1 MKKLESLRGAC
12 ALVALFLG
20 LASAETSGAQQSQS
34 MRQSGS
40 KEQGQANGTGS
51 SEFEAVKD
59 ASKRILSDA
68 LALVLGRSATLDEPA
83 RRRLERDIEENFR
96 QVHTRFFDAFD
107 YQCEREENVSCN
119 VRAMVDMQELRSA
132 VSTYLDQA
140 AANQLRVA
148 MTIDRNAVTGV
159 DADDA
164 LAFIHNGLELQLGY
178 DVYFVDS
185 YIPLDELRN
194 DCRSYEQS
202 IEKYRAR
209 GGNFAQTVAKLEAA
223 QDVCASLLDRE
234 AIIVVEDIAMDIGTF
249 DANRGVLAGTIKPR
263 IKFLRTDSKR
273 PLPSPLPLEIPKYGE
288 GDSASLARADLNN
301 QMYRDIA
308 NYIAQ
313 QYSEI
318 VLSRKVRTSGE
329 SSTQPRK
336 SSVRITG
343 VSRDR
348 PEGRRALQQI
358 ERWFPGS
365 HGELAPNTKSSSRDE
380 HVYAL
385 TSDSSTQFVALADD
399 LRTMLENS
407 NYSANVDVDRWNG
420 LTIAFSA
427 EQSLK
432 PPSVA
437 WNDRKAKSVFAI
449 EHSELVTMRQDQ
461 STGVSMSVNV
471 AQIALRNKKRRPYTI
486 SVEPVWRDAGGVV
499 IESEFS
505 QRIDVR
511 VESKAT
517 RNFRFRA
524 PSRAAA
530 AVEIRVQCDNKK
542 CE

>member
-1 MKKLESLRGAC
+1 MKKLDSLRGAC
-12 ALVALFLG
+12 ALIALLLG
-20 LASAETSGAQQSQS
+20 LGFAETSDAQQSRS
-34 MRQSGS
+34 MHQTGS
-40 KEQGQANGTGS
+40 HERIQKNATGS

-68 LALVLGRSATLDEPA
+68 LSLVLGRAATLDEPA
-83 RRRLERDIEENFR
+83 RRRLERDIEENFH
-96 QVHTRFFDAFD
+96 QVHTRLFDTFD

-119 VRAMVDMQELRSA
+119 VRAVVDMQELRSA
-132 VSTYLDQA
+132 VSTYLEQA
-140 AANQLRVA
+140 AANRLRVA
-148 MTIDRNAVTGV
+148 MTIDRNAVNGL

-178 DVYFVDS
+178 DVYFVDA
-185 YIPLDELRN
+185 YVPLDELRN

-202 IEKYRAR
+202 IDKYRGR

-223 QDVCASLLDRE
+223 QDACMGLLDRE
-234 AIIVVEDIAMDIGTF
+234 AVIVVEDIAMDIGAF
-249 DANRGVLAGTIKPR
+249 DARRGVLPGTIKPR
-263 IKFLRTDSKR
+263 IKFFRTDSKR

-301 QMYRDIA
+301 QMYRDVA

-318 VLSRKVRTSGE
+318 VLSRKVRSGGE
-329 SSTQPRK
+329 SSKQPRK
-336 SSVRITG
+336 SSVRVVG
-343 VSRDR
+343 VSRDK
-348 PEGRRALQQI
+348 PAGRRALQQI
-358 ERWFPGS
+358 ERWFPAS
-365 HGELAPNTKSSSRDE
+365 YGELVPDTETSARDE
-380 HVYAL
+380 HVYAF
-385 TSDSSTQFVALADD
+385 TSDSSTRFVALADD
-399 LRTMLENS
+399 LRTMLEQS

-420 LTIAFSA
+420 LTIAFSTENA
-427 EQSLK
+427 KK
-432 PPSVA
+432 PPSIA
-437 WNDRKAKSVFAI
+437 WNDRKAKSAFAV
-449 EHSELVTMRQDQ
+449 ERSELVTMRQDQ

-471 AQIALRNKKRRPYTI
+471 AEIALRNKKRRTYAVTL
-486 SVEPVWRDAGGVV
+486 EPVWRDAGGVV

-517 RNFRFRA
+517 RDFRFRA

-530 AVEIRVQCDNKK
+530 TVEIRVQCDNKN